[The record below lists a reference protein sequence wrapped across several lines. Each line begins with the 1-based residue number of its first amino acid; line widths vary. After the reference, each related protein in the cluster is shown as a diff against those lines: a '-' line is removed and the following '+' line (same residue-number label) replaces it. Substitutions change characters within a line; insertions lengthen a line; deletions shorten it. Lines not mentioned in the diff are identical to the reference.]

1 MVHLRATKPASLSAS
16 ESSVG
21 ARVFYFIGIAGCL
34 ISGFVLLGRIIA
46 ALDLWMVLP
55 ATAALI
61 AGVALA
67 DLITGVVHWA
77 CDSWGSE
84 KTRWLG
90 ANLIYS
96 FREHHHKP
104 KAMLDHDWVDVNGGA
119 AIAAFL
125 GFLGFDYFI
134 VGAGLASAGRG
145 VVIASFFLGLVTTS
159 AIANQL
165 HYWAHTRGV
174 PRVIAFLQKRDL
186 ILSRAQH
193 AGHHRAPHMRGYC
206 ISTGWLNR
214 PLDAI
219 GFWRALEVAVGRLT
233 GTQPRKDQEARR
245 VAP

>member
-84 KTRWLG
+84 KTL
-90 ANLIYS
+90 
-96 FREHHHKP
+96 HP
-104 KAMLDHDWVDVNGGA
+104 PA
-119 AIAAFL
+119 A
-125 GFLGFDYFI
+125 
-134 VGAGLASAGRG
+134 VR
-145 VVIASFFLGLVTTS
+145 
-159 AIANQL
+159 Q
-165 HYWAHTRGV
+165 
-174 PRVIAFLQKRDL
+174 
-186 ILSRAQH
+186 
-193 AGHHRAPHMRGYC
+193 
-206 ISTGWLNR
+206 
-214 PLDAI
+214 
-219 GFWRALEVAVGRLT
+219 
-233 GTQPRKDQEARR
+233 
-245 VAP
+245 